1 MNRYAALARFLLL
14 VVCLVPF
21 TSTRQAAVACA
32 PVFPLA
38 PAVPVESAPVNE
50 EEDER
55 ENQSESETD
64 GKERLANPARHRV
77 PPRESADR
85 LPLVHAGH
93 VSALVLRARAP
104 VPADP
109 LRNGLGTHYRC

>member
-1 MNRYAALARFLLL
+1 MIRRYVELARFLLL

-38 PAVPVESAPVNE
+38 PAAPGESAPVNE

-55 ENQSESETD
+55 ESETEAD
-64 GKERLANPARHRV
+64 GKERLADPVRHRV
-77 PPRESADR
+77 PSRESAGR

-93 VSALVLRARAP
+93 TSALVLCARAP
-104 VPADP
+104 SPSDP
-109 LRNGLGTHYRC
+109 FRNGLGTHYRC